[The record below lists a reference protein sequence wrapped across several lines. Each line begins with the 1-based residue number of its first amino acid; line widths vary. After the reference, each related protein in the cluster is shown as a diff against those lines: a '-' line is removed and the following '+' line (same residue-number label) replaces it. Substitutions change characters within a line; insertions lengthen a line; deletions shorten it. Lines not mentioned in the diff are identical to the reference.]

1 MKKTSLSILLTI
13 CALFSQAQPSSQ
25 PEDVIRRVANNVID
39 NTSFQFKNIK
49 TGVKYSSTKG
59 LESTPDLR
67 AESPYN
73 KWYYPMGVLAISMV
87 QLSNLTGEA
96 KYAEY
101 AARNYDFVFSN
112 SAYFEKLYKEKQRT
126 EWAPLFAM
134 NELDAC
140 GAMAAGL
147 ADVNLTEKRAD
158 YTAYLKRAT
167 NYVSTKQLR
176 LADKTLVRPSSR
188 KMTLWADDLYMSV
201 PLLARMGKITGDN
214 KYFDDAIMQVDNFNN
229 YLYDNGTGLY
239 IHCYYADVNQQGVAR
254 WGRCNGWLAL
264 AQTDL
269 IAALPADH
277 PKRKHLI
284 DLLLRQ
290 IVGFARYQD
299 VSGLWNQVLDKKD
312 SYLET
317 SATAMFTYA
326 VAKAVNEG
334 WIPKSYISIAKEGWK
349 GVASKVD
356 QQGGI
361 FDICIGTGISDAV
374 SFYYKR
380 PVPYNDVHGI
390 GPVIMAGAEMVK
402 YNKASSLAK

>member
-1 MKKTSLSILLTI
+1 M
-13 CALFSQAQPSSQ
+13 
-25 PEDVIRRVANNVID
+25 
-39 NTSFQFKNIK
+39 
-49 TGVKYSSTKG
+49 
-59 LESTPDLR
+59 
-67 AESPYN
+67 
-73 KWYYPMGVLAISMV
+73 
-87 QLSNLTGEA
+87 
-96 KYAEY
+96 
-101 AARNYDFVFSN
+101 
-112 SAYFEKLYKEKQRT
+112 
-126 EWAPLFAM
+126 PLFAM

-147 ADVNLTEKRAD
+147 ADVNMTEKRAD
-158 YTAYLKRAT
+158 YMAYLKRAAD
-167 NYVSTKQLR
+167 YISTKQVR
-176 LADKTLVRPSSR
+176 LADRTLVRPGPR

-201 PLLARMGKITGDN
+201 PLLARMGKITGDK
-214 KYFDDAIMQVDNFNN
+214 KYFDDAITQVENFNK
-229 YLYDNGTGLY
+229 YLYDNASGLY
-239 IHCYYADVNQQGVAR
+239 IHCYFTDVKKQGVAR

-269 IAALPADH
+269 ISALPADH
-277 PKRKHLI
+277 PKRKDLI

-299 VSGLWNQVLDKKD
+299 VSGLWNQVLDKRD

-374 SFYYKR
+374 SFYYNR

-402 YNKASSLAK
+402 YNKANPAK